1 MAGPQP
7 NADRGTHEVT
17 NQPPPLVDINLFE
30 TDAALRDAVH
40 REGAGWAEVRLRSFG
55 GVLGSADVLELGAEA
70 NRKTPEL
77 RAFDRYGHRID
88 EVIYHPAY
96 HRLMEL
102 AIGNEVHSI
111 AWTAERGGHAAHTAL
126 EFLLTQA
133 EAGVC
138 CPITM
143 TYAAVPALRR
153 QPEIAAEWE
162 PRLFANAYDPASR
175 PAAEKSGATIGMAMT
190 EKQGGSDV
198 RANTTRARPLGVG
211 GPRAEYL
218 LTGHK
223 WFVSAPMCDA
233 FLTLANT
240 DAGLTCF
247 LVPRWRP
254 DGTRNVFLIQRLK
267 DKVGN
272 RSNASS
278 EVEYD
283 DTWARMVGEEGR
295 GIATIMDMVGHTRL
309 DVITGPAGMMR
320 QATVQA
326 LHHTAHRTAFQRRLD
341 QQPLMRNVLADLAV
355 ESEATTALVMRIA
368 RAFDEADGDES
379 ARMFSRIA
387 VAVAKFWVNKRLPNH
402 TYEAMECL
410 GGNGYVEDSMMP
422 RLYREAPVNSI
433 WEGSGNVICL
443 DVLRAIGREPGS
455 VGVFL
460 AEVEAAR
467 GADRR
472 LDATVDRLKDDLADG
487 DDLETRARRLTETM
501 ALVLQGSLL
510 VRFAP
515 PAMADAFVVS
525 RLGNDWGRT
534 YGSLPTGVDFD
545 AIISR
550 ASIDAV

>member
-1 MAGPQP
+1 MAAPRP
-7 NADRGTHEVT
+7 NTDLATHEVT
-17 NQPPPLVDINLFE
+17 NQPPPLVDINFFD
-30 TDAALRDAVH
+30 TDRALRDAVH
-40 REGAGWAEVRLRSFG
+40 REGAGWAEDRLRSFG
-55 GVLGSADVLELGAEA
+55 GVLGSAEVLELGAEA

-96 HRLMEL
+96 HRLMDL
-102 AIGNEVHSI
+102 AIGNQVHSI
-111 AWTAERGGHAAHTAL
+111 AWTAEHGGHAAHTAL

-138 CPITM
+138 CPVTM
-143 TYAAVPALRR
+143 TYAAVPALRH

-198 RANTTRARPLGVG
+198 RANTTRARPLGAG
-211 GPRAEYL
+211 GPGAEYL
-218 LTGHK
+218 LIGHK

-240 DAGLTCF
+240 DSGLTCF

-254 DGTRNVFLIQRLK
+254 DGSRNVFLIQRLK

-278 EVEYD
+278 EVEFD
-283 DTWARMVGEEGR
+283 DTWGRMVGEEGR

-368 RAFDEADGDES
+368 RAFDEADGDEG
-379 ARMFSRIA
+379 ARLFSRIA

-402 TYEAMECL
+402 TYEAMEYL
-410 GGNGYVEDSMMP
+410 GGNGYVEESMMP

-443 DVLRAIGREPGS
+443 DVLRAMRREPGS
-455 VGVFL
+455 IEVFL

-467 GADRR
+467 GGDR
-472 LDATVDRLKDDLADG
+472 LFDAAVDGLKDDLADG
-487 DDLETRARRLTETM
+487 GDIETRARRITEKM
-501 ALVLQGSLL
+501 ALALQGSLM

-515 PAMADAFVVS
+515 PPVADAFVVS
-525 RLGNDWGRT
+525 RLGGDWGRT
-534 YGSLPTGVDFD
+534 CGSLPAGVDFD
-545 AIISR
+545 AIIER
-550 ASIDAV
+550 AGSEAT